1 MERQIELKRSKG
13 TETVVGNG
21 QLIPVVQNGKKKMLP
36 KSKVEKLLK
45 TKPKVKFNS
54 TEIGV
59 DVEIVDK
66 EIPTPKEKSKKQV
79 SVDQFT
85 KALDDLKLDITTDK
99 QGYVTYKQDKRNL
112 CYCKD
117 TNFGFS
123 IYHRDDSAK
132 SGWKSR
138 RVISKKEFE
147 AEVETIERMVEHYK
161 KYEGALVPYYLCP
174 ECEYKTTSKS
184 EMITHLEEH

>member
-1 MERQIELKRSKG
+1 MERQIEVKRSKG
-13 TETVVGNG
+13 KETVTGNSK
-21 QLIPVVQNGKKKMLP
+21 LIPVVQNGKKKMLP
-36 KSKVEKLLK
+36 KSEVEKILK
-45 TKPKVKFNS
+45 SKPKVKFNS

-66 EIPTPKEKSKKQV
+66 DAPKEKSKKQV
-79 SVDQFT
+79 SVEQFT
-85 KALDDLKLDITTDK
+85 KALNDLKLNITTDK
-99 QGYVTYKQDKRNL
+99 QGYVTFKQDKRTL

-138 RVISKKEFE
+138 RVITKKEFK
-147 AEVETIERMVEHYK
+147 AEVDTIKRMVEHYK
-161 KYEGALVPYYLCP
+161 KYEGALIPYYLCP
-174 ECEYKTTSKS
+174 ICDFKTTSKS
-184 EMITHLEEH
+184 EMITHLGEH